1 MAVIAKAS
9 RLRADRFTTAEH
21 RRLVWV
27 AEVEAGTTPADLE
40 APSYWAHV
48 AHMLKPALGDKR
60 LQINKIEAYAEAG
73 SWYAEALVR
82 RIGASEVFVTV
93 LRVEL
98 LDATRDEALPA
109 DTHEGQW

>member
-60 LQINKIEAYAEAG
+60 RQINKIEAYAEDG

-82 RIGASEVFVTV
+82 RIGASELFVKV
-93 LRVEL
+93 LRVEM
-98 LDATRDEALPA
+98 LDDRSEERRVGEEWCGT
-109 DTHEGQW
+109 W